1 VLVAVRVGAGG
12 VSPCAGGAAAIDG
25 KDTVPVTEDS
35 ADPDCR
41 VVLRPLP
48 AGTGSGAVVVAPGVP
63 SAPRYGLRGFPPKA
77 VTVTA
82 TVITSTT
89 TPVTAAAVRT
99 GRERIP
105 RLSGWR
111 ARCRGPG
118 RLPEVTA
125 SRAGPVWR

>member
-12 VSPCAGGAAAIDG
+12 VLPYAGGAAAIDG
-25 KDTVPVTEDS
+25 TDAVPVTEDS
-35 ADPDCR
+35 ADADCR

-48 AGTGSGAVVVAPGVP
+48 AGTGSGAVVVVPGVSP
-63 SAPRYGLRGFPPKA
+63 APRYGLRGFTPMA

-89 TPVTAAAVRT
+89 TPVTAAAART

-105 RLSGWR
+105 RLSG
-111 ARCRGPG
+111 
-118 RLPEVTA
+118 
-125 SRAGPVWR
+125 